1 MFFFL
6 HSFLPRHHKNHPL
19 MTEEDIATLVF
30 EASVGIDHPISSPEQ
45 ELQRLH
51 EEMKDLKEDP
61 DGPLTERLSHD
72 WFRLNLRAAKAKG
85 IKEEDIVFMFCE
97 SSKKKGKY
105 GWLTFYNTCRRTR
118 DSERMREL
126 LDEFYG
132 DFIPSHKTPAH
143 SEQYCRAYH
152 PAYRV
157 LHSDYLKTFQ
167 QVLQELKGF
176 TQIRIGYGS
185 EDEALSAYPWVEGMV
200 KCFYLYQDGML
211 YDQPEAVG
219 SDLFQLLILN
229 WIETIKYY
237 NKDTLI
243 MKNDP
248 VCALQFLRRDGAD
261 IVLEQCSGIQGPVP
275 DLQTQ
280 SRGSFF
286 DSLCFILAFIM
297 PLKPFQA
304 ICYHSR
310 TGSDFVQ
317 TTRAEYD
324 TVVIHFEQFPEEQ
337 AGGITADWVIAP
349 ECVSKK

>member
-1 MFFFL
+1 
-6 HSFLPRHHKNHPL
+6 

-85 IKEEDIVFMFCE
+85 IKEEDIVFLFCE

-105 GWLTFYNTCRRTR
+105 GWLTFYDICKRTR

-167 QVLQELKGF
+167 KVLQDPKGF
-176 TQIRIGYGS
+176 TQIRISYGS

-200 KCFYLYQDGML
+200 KCFYLYQDGRL
-211 YDQPEAVG
+211 YNQPEAVG

-286 DSLCFILAFIM
+286 DSLCFILAF
-297 PLKPFQA
+297 FW
-304 ICYHSR
+304 CSR
-310 TGSDFVQ
+310 LCLRCPGKTTECGS
-317 TTRAEYD
+317 TAL
-324 TVVIHFEQFPEEQ
+324 PAS
-337 AGGITADWVIAP
+337 AGL
-349 ECVSKK
+349 SQR